1 MPNISEQFE
10 TFSSELLL
18 VALPFVDMG
27 GAPCLDGVRFKIR
40 GPSSCVFVLRFAA
53 MVFSSGIDFSTKFA
67 DRKNPFMPMEDFE
80 VALFGQDE
88 NKIAGRDQGEF
99 A

>member
-1 MPNISEQFE
+1 
-10 TFSSELLL
+10 
-18 VALPFVDMG
+18 
-27 GAPCLDGVRFKIR
+27 
-40 GPSSCVFVLRFAA
+40 